1 MTMSEAS
8 AEIAERLYRKARP
21 DALERKCMEFRGV
34 AFLLRMKKP
43 HDLFHTRPP
52 AFGVCL

>member
-34 AFLLRMKKP
+34 AFFTKDEK
-43 HDLFHTRPP
+43 
-52 AFGVCL
+52 AA